1 MIRLKWKGCIY
12 MPRNKMKPEYDAEL
26 TMQMLMDEVVSL
38 YDPSDGHGLSIRQIA
53 EELDMTILKV
63 RKILISAGV
72 FSSEI
77 CDRIIELKKEGKE
90 IPEIQK
96 ITGLSRASV
105 HSYLPYVKIVYNARE
120 ISLNA
125 ERIRVYRKR
134 KELVKLFG
142 KIIKMGNTKEIEKKL
157 WELLSAF
164 EGYPFYT
171 EKGLRYTYK
180 IKNNKMLIDK
190 GEIQI
195 SDDIIYLFLR
205 DALGD
210 KKCLNKLNQQGISTI
225 KYIGPLFVK
234 FGLLEKKDE

>member
-1 MIRLKWKGCIY
+1 

-26 TMQMLMDEVVSL
+26 IMQMLMDEVVSL
-38 YDPSDGHGLSIRQIA
+38 YVPSDGHGLSIRQIA

-72 FSSEI
+72 FSSKI
-77 CDRIIELKKEGKE
+77 CDQIIELKKEGKE

-134 KELVKLFG
+134 KELVKLFS
-142 KIIKMGNTKEIEKKL
+142 KTIKMGNTEAIKKKL

-180 IKNNKMLIDK
+180 IKNNRILIENK
-190 GEIQI
+190 EEIPI
-195 SDDIIYLFLR
+195 SDDMIYLSLT
-205 DALGD
+205 DALGH
-210 KKCLNKLNQQGISTI
+210 KKSLIKLNQPGTSTI
-225 KYIGPLFVK
+225 KYIRPLFIK
-234 FGLLEKKDE
+234 FGLCEKKDI

>member
-105 HSYLPYVKIVYNARE
+105 HSYLPYVKIAYNARE
-120 ISLNA
+120 ISLNVSEDIYLQNLKNRSMSVSERMQRRIRQKCAANDEA
-125 ERIRVYRKR
+125 ERR
-134 KELVKLFG
+134 
-142 KIIKMGNTKEIEKKL
+142 
-157 WELLSAF
+157 LSAAVEIIQNVKDVKQKDRLIRHV
-164 EGYPFYT
+164 EG
-171 EKGLRYTYK
+171 
-180 IKNNKMLIDK
+180 MLELAGCK
-190 GEIQI
+190 
-195 SDDIIYLFLR
+195 
-205 DALGD
+205 
-210 KKCLNKLNQQGISTI
+210 
-225 KYIGPLFVK
+225 
-234 FGLLEKKDE
+234 